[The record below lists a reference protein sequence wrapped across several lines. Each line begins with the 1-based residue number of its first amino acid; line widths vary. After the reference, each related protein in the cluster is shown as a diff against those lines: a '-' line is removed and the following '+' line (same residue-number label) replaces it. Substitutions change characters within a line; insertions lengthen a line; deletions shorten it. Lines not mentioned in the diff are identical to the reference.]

1 MRKAACDHDENAKDE
16 NAIIKHHPGLRN
28 SARKSNPLDR
38 EDPRSRYSSK
48 VASVPPQAS
57 PSRLSKRSL
66 ASNGGNDTGF
76 ATLRVPLSE
85 IAQSQD
91 NRHRRQE
98 CAAAGAPTQATETGR
113 SEDSGL
119 GDATILQK
127 LMLRVDESQYER
139 LLRLAQLN
147 GTLADGLQALQVS

>member
-98 CAAAGAPTQATETGR
+98 CAAA
-113 SEDSGL
+113 EDSGP

-147 GTLADGLQALQVS
+147 GALADGLQALQVSRP

>member
-1 MRKAACDHDENAKDE
+1 MRCDHENAKDE

-28 SARKSNPLDR
+28 SARKSNLLDR

-98 CAAAGAPTQATETGR
+98 CVATGR
-113 SEDSGL
+113 SEDSGP